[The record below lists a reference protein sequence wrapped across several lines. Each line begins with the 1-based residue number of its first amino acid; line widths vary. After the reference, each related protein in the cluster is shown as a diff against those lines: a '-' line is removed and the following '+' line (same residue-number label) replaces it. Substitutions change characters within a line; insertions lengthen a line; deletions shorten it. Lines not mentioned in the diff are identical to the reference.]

1 MSDPGSLSVMLLAAL
16 WSWADCLYPISS
28 YIPTRCKLR
37 GDRASI
43 CKQNDYAGLAQA
55 GSPAALPC
63 SPTPPCVPCRPQVEY
78 ALEAVRKGALAVG
91 VRGGDSIVLGV
102 EKKSAAKLQVAQTV
116 RKIAQI
122 DDHLCLAFA
131 GLTADARV
139 LINKAR
145 IEAQS
150 HRWAGR
156 RAGWAA
162 SARSCVRCSSGP

>member
-1 MSDPGSLSVMLLAAL
+1 M
-16 WSWADCLYPISS
+16 
-28 YIPTRCKLR
+28 
-37 GDRASI
+37 
-43 CKQNDYAGLAQA
+43 
-55 GSPAALPC
+55 
-63 SPTPPCVPCRPQVEY
+63 EY

-91 VRGGDSIVLGV
+91 VRGTDTIVLGV
-102 EKKSAAKLQVAQTV
+102 EKKSVAKLQVTQTV

-150 HRWAGR
+150 HR
-156 RAGWAA
+156 
-162 SARSCVRCSSGP
+162 